1 MTIIFRYATSILVA
15 VGVTLG
21 LFYLMYS
28 LVKVT
33 EPTINENA
41 KTHVIDFVRLKR
53 DESTKTKDRELPD
66 KPKTPDQPPPPPDM
80 SKSKPDYASNSGI
93 KVNMAFTNPS
103 GMKGGVKLGAPS
115 SDRDAMSLLI
125 TTNGDLVYPNRARSA
140 GKEGYAVIEYTVS
153 QTGQVV
159 DPQVISEDP
168 PGWGF
173 GDAAIKTVLRW
184 RYQPK
189 IVDGKPVARPGI
201 RMRLAFKLSGR

>member
-1 MTIIFRYATSILVA
+1 MIITRYAFSTLVA
-15 VGVTLG
+15 VGITLG
-21 LFYLMYS
+21 LFYVMYS
-28 LVKVT
+28 LVRVT
-33 EPTINENA
+33 EPKIDETA

-53 DESTKTKDRELPD
+53 DESTQTKERELPN
-66 KPKTPDQPPPPPDM
+66 KPTTPDTPPPPPDLA
-80 SKSKPDYASNSGI
+80 KSKPDYATSGGI

-103 GMKGGVKLGAPS
+103 GIKNSGIKLGAPS

-140 GKEGYAVIEYTVS
+140 GKEGYADIQFTVS
-153 QTGQVV
+153 RTGAVV
-159 DPQVISEDP
+159 NPMVLDEDP

-189 IVDGKPVARPGI
+189 IEDGKPVERPGLQI
-201 RMRLAFKLSGR
+201 RLRFTLSNK